1 LGGKSRRRERWGREG
16 GGETKR
22 GERSSPSPFRRF
34 FPSPKKKKKRKG
46 KEKVSG
52 EEEEKGKRI
61 NK

>member
-1 LGGKSRRRERWGREG
+1 MRNKDADSREG
-16 GGETKR
+16 GHLCRHPVSADINGPIWYSKCE
-22 GERSSPSPFRRF
+22 E
-34 FPSPKKKKKRKG
+34 KKKRKG